1 MFALVN
7 FLFLDFF
14 HPFCITGVIL
24 IDSQVSV
31 KSATLMLSIK
41 NCLVSFFYFSIFLM
55 SKIVLS
61 LDFTKYGFFCCI
73 FFHYN
78 FHCCSISAKEQT

>member
-7 FLFLDFF
+7 FFLFLDFLFFF
-14 HPFCITGVIL
+14 HPFCFTGIIL

-41 NCLVSFFYFSIFLM
+41 NCLVSFFLL
-55 SKIVLS
+55 V
-61 LDFTKYGFFCCI
+61 FF
-73 FFHYN
+73 Y
-78 FHCCSISAKEQT
+78 